1 MAFDLHTFILGM
13 VQGLCEF
20 LPVSS
25 SGHLA
30 LLQNFFGFN
39 QDGLLA
45 FDLLLH
51 CATVGVILLFFR
63 REVGLLLVQWFG
75 GWFSPAFRS
84 GGGNSPETPSSA
96 RKSWGWKYGWFILL
110 ASALTAAIGLPLK
123 KTVESVM
130 GSPLAVGCGLLVTAA
145 ILATVPILAGG
156 GDDSPEKKSRPAWE
170 ESDLPLKAVIAVGI
184 VQGLAVFPGIS
195 RSGST
200 IAAGLIMG
208 LAVGE
213 AFRFSFLIS
222 VPAVLG
228 ASLLE
233 GIKLYRDG
241 GLALPAGWLWAAA
254 AAFVLGWIALKLMHR
269 LVLSGR
275 WAYFGLYCLFLGSG
289 AILAALEIF

>member
-1 MAFDLHTFILGM
+1 MAFDLHTFILGV

-30 LLQNFFGFN
+30 LLQNFFGFT

-45 FDLLLH
+45 FDILLH
-51 CATVGVILLFFR
+51 CATMLAILIFFR
-63 REVGLLLVQWFG
+63 REIGRLLLRWTA
-75 GWFSPAFRS
+75 GWFSW
-84 GGGNSPETPSSA
+84 SA
-96 RKSWGWKYGWFILL
+96 RQTVEWKYGWFILL
-110 ASALTAAIGLPLK
+110 ASALTASIGLPLK
-123 KTVESVM
+123 NTVEKMM
-130 GSPLAVGCGLLVTAA
+130 GSSLAVGCGLLVTAGLLA
-145 ILATVPILAGG
+145 IVPLWSGG
-156 GDDSPEKKSRPAWE
+156 EDAPTGGQGLRPRE
-170 ESDLPLKAVIAVGI
+170 EISLPLKAVIAVGI
-184 VQGLAVFPGIS
+184 VQGLAVLPGIS

-208 LAVGE
+208 MAVGE
-213 AFRFSFLIS
+213 AFRFSFLVS

-233 GIKLYRDG
+233 AIELCTDG
-241 GLALPAGWLWAAA
+241 DLALPAGWIWAVA

-275 WAYFGLYCLFLGSG
+275 WAYFGLYCLFLGSA

>member
-1 MAFDLHTFILGM
+1 MTFDLHTFILGV

-39 QDGLLA
+39 QEGLLA

-51 CATVGVILLFFR
+51 CATVLVILLFFR
-63 REVGLLLVQWFG
+63 RETGLLAVQWTG
-75 GWFSPAFRS
+75 GWFSSR
-84 GGGNSPETPSSA
+84 A
-96 RKSWGWKYGWFILL
+96 RQSWGWRYGWSILL
-110 ASALTAAIGLPLK
+110 ASALTAAVGLPLK
-123 KTVESVM
+123 NTVERLM
-130 GSPLAVGCGLLVTAA
+130 GSSLAVGCGLLVTAVLLA
-145 ILATVPILAGG
+145 IVPLWTSGENTSDGVPASLRYEAG
-156 GDDSPEKKSRPAWE
+156 RP
-170 ESDLPLKAVIAVGI
+170 LTLRAVLAVGI
-184 VQGLAVFPGIS
+184 VQGLAVLPGVS

-208 LAVGE
+208 LAVDE
-213 AFRFSFLIS
+213 AFRFSFLVS

-233 GIKLYRDG
+233 GLKLYREGLILTGDG
-241 GLALPAGWLWAAA
+241 VLPAGWLWAAA

-275 WAYFGLYCLFLGSG
+275 WAYFGLYCLFLGSA
-289 AILAALEIF
+289 AILAALAIF

>member
-1 MAFDLHTFILGM
+1 MAFDLHTFILGV

-45 FDLLLH
+45 FDILLH
-51 CATVGVILLFFR
+51 CATMLAILIFFR
-63 REVGLLLVQWFG
+63 REIGRLLVRWTSG
-75 GWFSPAFRS
+75 LFSR
-84 GGGNSPETPSSA
+84 NA
-96 RKSWGWKYGWFILL
+96 RQTLEWKYGWSILL
-110 ASALTAAIGLPLK
+110 ASALTAAVGLPLK
-123 KTVESVM
+123 KTVEKMMES
-130 GSPLAVGCGLLVTAA
+130 SLAVGCGLLVTAGL
-145 ILATVPILAGG
+145 LAVVPLWTAEENTLSEGQT
-156 GDDSPEKKSRPAWE
+156 PRPRTE
-170 ESDLPLKAVIAVGI
+170 ISLQLRAVIVVGI
-184 VQGLAVFPGIS
+184 VQGLAVLPGIS

-222 VPAVLG
+222 IPAVLG

-233 GIKLYRDG
+233 ALKLFRDG
-241 GLALPAGWLWAAA
+241 DMALPVGWFWAAA

-275 WAYFGLYCLFLGSG
+275 WAYFGLYCLLLGS
-289 AILAALEIF
+289 ASILAALEIF

>member
-1 MAFDLHTFILGM
+1 MAFDLHTFILGI

-30 LLQNFFGFN
+30 LLQNFFNFGPE
-39 QDGLLA
+39 GLLA
-45 FDLLLH
+45 FDILLH
-51 CATVGVILLFFR
+51 CATMLAILIFFR
-63 REVGLLLVQWFG
+63 REIGRLLVGWTS
-75 GWFSPAFRS
+75 GWFSR
-84 GGGNSPETPSSA
+84 TA
-96 RKSWGWKYGWFILL
+96 RQTIEWKYGWSILL

-123 KTVESVM
+123 KTVEKMMS
-130 GSPLAVGCGLLVTAA
+130 SSLAVGCGLLVTAA
-145 ILATVPILAGG
+145 ILAIVPLWAGG
-156 GDDSPEKKSRPAWE
+156 EDTEKRDLWLREGIS
-170 ESDLPLKAVIAVGI
+170 LPLRAVIVVGI

-228 ASLLE
+228 ATLLE
-233 GIKLYRDG
+233 AIKLYRDG
-241 GLALPAGWLWAAA
+241 DMALPGGWFWAAA

-275 WAYFGLYCLFLGSG
+275 WAYFGLYCLLLGSA